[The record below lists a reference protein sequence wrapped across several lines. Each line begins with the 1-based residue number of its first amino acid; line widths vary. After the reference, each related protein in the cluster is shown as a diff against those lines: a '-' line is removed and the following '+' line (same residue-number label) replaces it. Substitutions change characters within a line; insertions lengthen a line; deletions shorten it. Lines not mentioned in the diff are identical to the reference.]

1 MMKATLLDYDTHDAD
16 LMVVNA
22 ARVSFD
28 KAKTAETFDTEA
40 DGKLI
45 RYLAK
50 HGHWTPLAQPRFT
63 FSFDVPIGQDLMP
76 LVFWANDSP
85 GAVLWPAGKA
95 NQLLISN
102 SLWGWL
108 TNPPPGIDYDVLND
122 IRSFAPLSYDAIRTG
137 PGIPFCHREDGDLG
151 LYNPVWWPDP
161 SVSLLLDLPIFVA
174 RQLMRSNVG
183 VVYNE
188 VSRRYVDTP
197 PEFWRPDTWRGRPQ
211 GSIKQGSGDDLESAA
226 GATCSAWA
234 DSAVIHCLHSWS
246 IAKTVAAPEQART
259 MLPVSMMTKVFA
271 TFTNDALERVLRL
284 REDPHAQKEI
294 QELAALIRTAVDNG

>member
-1 MMKATLLDYDTHDAD
+1 MMKATLIDCAHDEAD
-16 LMVVNA
+16 LTVVNA

-28 KAKTAETFDTEA
+28 KAKTMETFDTEA

-63 FSFDVPIGQDLMP
+63 FSFTVPIGQDLMP

-85 GAVLWPAGKA
+85 GADIAPGNGEYELF
-95 NQLLISN
+95 ISN

-108 TNPPPGIDYDVLND
+108 SNPPPGIDFDVLGM
-122 IRSFAPLSYDAIRTG
+122 IRGFAPLSYDAVRVG
-137 PGIPFCHREDGDLG
+137 PGIPFGEDSGMRLKH
-151 LYNPVWWPDP
+151 PIWWPDP
-161 SVSLLLDLPIFVA
+161 SVSLLLEMPIFVA

-188 VSRRYVDTP
+188 VSRRYVDAA
-197 PEFWRPDTWRGRPQ
+197 PEFWRPKAWRGRPQ
-211 GSIKQGSGDDLESAA
+211 GSIKQGSGDDVDRGQQERCNGWSEAA
-226 GATCSAWA
+226 LTQS
-234 DSAVIHCLHSWS
+234 LMSWG
-246 IAKTVAAPEQART
+246 IIKDVVAPEQART

-271 TFTNDALERVLRL
+271 TFTPDALERVLRL

-294 QELAALIRTAVDNG
+294 QELAALIRTAVK